1 MRVVKQV
8 IPDRYDDFVKQY
20 KNDKRK
26 EISFLT
32 YGIYDYLL
40 GLQTRRY
47 GDVVDQEAAIPKM
60 KMQTTILT
68 SAQKRF
74 ESSLFDIREIL
85 QADLFD
91 SELATARDLASREF
105 FRAAGAVAGV
115 VLEKHLS
122 HVCQNHG
129 LKTRKIH
136 PSISDFN
143 QIMKENKVID
153 TPHWRFI
160 QHLGDVRNLCVHNKD
175 REPTKEDALELAEGV
190 EKIVKTLF

>member
-91 SELATARDLASREF
+91 SELATARDLASRGF

>member
-1 MRVVKQV
+1 M
-8 IPDRYDDFVKQY
+8 KQY

-91 SELATARDLASREF
+91 SELATARDLASRGF